1 MATAAAIAVAAVLGA
16 AARTPPRHGTRG
28 KSVAAHVRRAKVA
41 VKAIGNRNLRRSWL
55 SALRPTL
62 IVGGEFAGRA
72 GAFHG
77 GNGATLG
84 LRLRLTRRFSVEPA
98 FSVAWHAPLCE
109 ELLLGAPGC
118 ETPPRPLLPEREI
131 TGALV
136 YRPVSWHGLAPFV
149 EAGGGWIL
157 GADVQPA
164 GDPHGL
170 LFLGGGA
177 SLPTGLWRLRL
188 RPEVRVFLHK
198 PAESPRAAVALGL
211 SWTF

>member
-1 MATAAAIAVAAVLGA
+1 MAAV
-16 AARTPPRHGTRG
+16 RH
-28 KSVAAHVRRAKVA
+28 AKVA
-41 VKAIGNRNLRRSWL
+41 ATAVENRNARRPWL

-72 GAFHG
+72 GAFHSG
-77 GNGATLG
+77 HGAMLG

-98 FSVAWHAPLCE
+98 FSVAWHAPFCE

-118 ETPPRPLLPEREI
+118 ETPPRPLLPEREV

-136 YRPVSWHGLAPFV
+136 YRLARWRGLAPFV

-170 LFLGGGA
+170 LFFGGGV

-188 RPEVRVFLHK
+188 RPEVRIFPSK
-198 PAESPRAAVALGL
+198 PFDSPRVTVGLGL